1 MSDRELLELAADEM
15 RDVLL
20 RNGFVECDIPAC
32 NCGSWHHRYG
42 LPERMREIEEAL
54 SEADHEMS
62 NENGHS
68 ILRALNALIA
78 RRDAAERENE
88 RLIADLKEAVG
99 LRVKLYR
106 HSDFDGDTDRLTDR
120 QVAERDEFAMRWLAT
135 IDATRAAEQKEGKK

>member
-1 MSDRELLELAADEM
+1 MSDDIIERLRWVKHTADWEACDLAA
-15 RDVLL
+15 
-20 RNGFVECDIPAC
+20 
-32 NCGSWHHRYG
+32 
-42 LPERMREIEEAL
+42 
-54 SEADHEMS
+54 
-62 NENGHS
+62 
-68 ILRALNALIA
+68 A
-78 RRDAAERENE
+78 RLAKAERENE